1 MKKNRLLCTI
11 LAISMIVGI
20 LPLGEIAYGAEGEVK
35 VEKIEIYRTFKDTS
49 DKGTYSI
56 AITGSGLSRTQVLY
70 MPTGGGEYQ
79 VLGTPG
85 PGSNDYFLQFKID
98 PEKQISKLQIA
109 GKPYT
114 IDETGMPKI
123 GKVIPSTIDINSADP
138 KIEIEG
144 QNLKMTSSDVKV
156 FANTQDISG
165 KFDNDTKVTLDS
177 NTLKK
182 LDKGMNHIII
192 KSTKTETGIPV
203 ETTYNYNDLFRI
215 YEGMEIKDEE
225 VTIYPNRGTVGTE
238 VTITIKNKKEKFSVF
253 FLEDE
258 TKPFL
263 YENMGTDPQYPDTTD
278 ANRIIKIKVPKLES
292 GKTYK
297 VILTN
302 NLDSY
307 KKPGLDM
314 SNLITKEQVVGE
326 FYVVDASVGPQI
338 YKVVP
343 NQGTSAGSY
352 VTIYGYRL
360 DELKING
367 LEGNINEVTNQNV
380 EIIGKGLDEP
390 VKLKIDYEHSGV
402 KYNEKE
408 VNSITRDFLVT
419 IGRDALFEKDH
430 IGKNQFIKGDD
441 KLDTLYV
448 KTKTI
453 DEKDLKDPRKDVI
466 VEITTTIEISA
477 TEKYVFTE
485 VAKLDKGYTFLPSYQ
500 DPVIEKVTPDKI
512 EVTNDSNDNKETS
525 HDTILSIQGK
535 NFNVFRYKE
544 GNDFKTNYPKVII
557 GGSGEDTGQ
566 IIIERKEDGKV
577 YYGSSDNRKEDGE
590 IKYEVIENAIFE
602 VLDKNGGI
610 VTGVGGNEVGDSIVV
625 TIPKGRKIS
634 DKNINTSLPI
644 AVANP
649 KRDSNEKG
657 LYNYK
662 NDLIKFVTV
671 TSSPIIEKV
680 DPYIVTV
687 EGGEEITIEG
697 RNFQDGIK
705 VFIDGKEIQNV
716 TRDIDKQ
723 TTRGTLKFKAPK
735 GREGENILQVMN
747 PDGGSDTHE
756 FIYVKTMNIDPKITS
771 IAPNKGTKDTLVVVK
786 GNNFLKPDQT
796 VNDLSGLGIYKLIGT
811 RVFLGKDDVNRYYE
825 ENGKNAL
832 KENYE
837 VPTIKDK
844 RLMFIDEDPWTKKQY
859 LKLSPYYKSA
869 EIKEGQ
875 DIYSIYVDYEGHPV
889 ITGESQSYTFSMANI
904 EGENKIIAI
913 DNDGKEYEVTS
924 EKEILKLKNNES
936 SKEFTI
942 KFDYSL
948 LSIGENEFGT
958 KYLRVAD
965 YHDSLILKSNEK
977 YYLLEID
984 DMGKV
989 TLSDGKNDSY
999 EIVLD
1004 GNSIKALQGGKSHD
1018 VEVKNDSIKINNNTF
1033 TFCTPYEIDGQTGVI
1048 TGHRAKVRNKN
1059 EIWVSIPEKSI
1070 PGFYDVIVRNPDT
1083 KSYVVKNGFE
1093 YLIPQSRPK
1102 INYIAPSQGSVEG
1115 GYEITIYGENFEDTS
1130 EVYISGVKIPEK
1142 DLKVNPNYKSITV
1155 KVPKYP
1161 GDVDTDFITDKK
1173 FVPIVV
1179 VNEDGGSASREDLFC
1194 YVIASSR
1201 PRIDKIN
1208 PIKGSAAGYE
1218 IVEIWGYD
1226 FRFFEPY
1233 KGEIPKDGD
1242 KNYEDIDRNGKWT
1255 NMKSHNDCT
1264 MKKPLNRV
1272 VNNYKEYCSSPVLP
1286 KVYFGNNEA
1295 KIVEFNDKGY
1305 IRVVTPKSAIQGV
1318 VDVYI
1323 VNNDAGTSPK
1333 IKYTYEGSNP
1343 KIGTITPSVG
1353 KRQGGEKVDVV
1364 GQNFKENYISLFNK
1378 EGKEERKST
1387 YLVRFGEITNR
1398 DIPREG
1404 ENSGLIYGGKAT
1416 IKLPGELKVEYEL
1429 IQEKPTIKLYLEHN
1443 KKIYSG
1449 QYEYTGGEKFID
1461 LKGLKDSE
1469 GNNYSGFELVKV
1481 EVVDNRVFVDRGY
1494 SPNVAFKSN
1503 TQLEVDTPTYHVIGN
1518 VNVVVENPDGISN
1531 KAVFLYK
1538 NPDSKPKITNVKRD
1552 GQNPVPGDDG
1562 KILIQRV
1569 NVKSQSIITIEG
1581 TDFRDVEKVQIGNV
1595 EAITTFLLDNKDSNK
1610 NTITFKMPI
1619 VEGKVNKDMLYPVIV
1634 VNDDGGTGSSAESIP
1649 RPIYIQFTSGESE
1662 PSITSIEPDRGPAT
1676 GGTKVKIIGND
1687 FRKTMEGYEG
1697 EKLKVYFGES
1707 KVEDKNI
1714 KFIDYKTIEVIVPPG
1729 KTLGQVPVRVENPD
1743 GSLCE
1748 GNINFNYISKPTI
1761 EGVSPDRLFTNDT
1774 KTEVTITGEQFLPNA
1789 KVVVGGKIVDKKDLK
1804 KDMQIMGEGIL
1815 EVDAQGKNREVAVVG
1830 GMEAA
1835 TVKVENENTIKVT
1848 FKEAKEL
1855 ENVNLIII
1863 NPDGGISDPYD
1874 KFRYEKPVPSKPLVL
1889 EGIPGYESTVKLI
1902 WSKSGE
1908 DILNKATRYEIYG
1921 KKATDS
1927 EYTFIGDTS
1936 LAEFLVKGLE
1946 PNIEYIFMVRAL
1958 NEHGAA
1964 IDFAT
1969 VKVRT
1974 LSIREDEKL
1983 KEKEDK
1989 LKEEE
1994 KKLKEKGKE
2003 EVIEGK
2009 MVKILGTDDLLGGV
2023 GTIDFSLAKYK
2034 KYDKFIVSIP
2044 VSMVRKDSRLTIKD
2058 GTFSLILNPR
2068 DLYTHEVSKKDSG
2081 NTDAY
2086 IRIHFERNGER
2097 HLPRG
2102 KKASSKSYDIYFD
2115 YQYGKETL
2123 EIENMLKNGKLFI
2136 EYDSIAYPNRK
2147 DFYLARL
2154 DEKKGNYVFV
2164 KKGNS
2169 TDINK
2174 SGKYILLSNR

>member
-11 LAISMIVGI
+11 LAISMIVGM
-20 LPLGEIAYGAEGEVK
+20 LPLGEIAYGAEGEVT
-35 VEKIEIYRTFKDTS
+35 VDKIEIYRTFKDTS

-123 GKVIPSTIDINSADP
+123 NKVSPSTIDINSGDP
-138 KIEIEG
+138 QIKIEG
-144 QNLKMTSSDVKV
+144 QNLDVTSSGVKV
-156 FANTQDISG
+156 FANTQDISN
-165 KFDNDTKVTLDS
+165 KFNAAAEVTLDS
-177 NTLKK
+177 ATLEK

-192 KSTKTETGIPV
+192 KRTKTGDPV
-203 ETTYNYNDLFRI
+203 ETTYNYNNLFRI
-215 YEGMEIKDEE
+215 YEGMEIKDGDA
-225 VTIYPNRGTVGTE
+225 TIYPNRGTVGTE

-278 ANRIIKIKVPKLES
+278 VNRIIKIKVPKLES

-367 LEGNINEVTNQNV
+367 LEGNINEVTRDDV
-380 EIIGKGLDEP
+380 GIIKKGPDDP
-390 VKLKIDYEHSGV
+390 VKLEINYEHNDV
-402 KYNEKE
+402 KYNGQG
-408 VNSITRDFLVT
+408 VTSITRDFLVT
-419 IGRDALFEKDH
+419 IGRDALFEEAH
-430 IGKNQFIKGDD
+430 IDKNQFVNGDD

-477 TEKYVFTE
+477 KEKYVFTE
-485 VAKLDKGYTFLPSYQ
+485 VAKLDKGYEFLPSYQ

-512 EVTNDSNDNKETS
+512 EVTNGSDNNKETS
-525 HDTILSIQGK
+525 NDTILSIQGK

-544 GNDFKTNYPKVII
+544 GNDFKTNYPKVVI

-577 YYGSSDNRKEDGE
+577 YYGSPNDEGK
-590 IKYEVIENAIFE
+590 IKYEDIPNAIFE
-602 VLDKNGGI
+602 VLDKSGNI

-625 TIPKGRKIS
+625 TIPKGRKIL

-657 LYNYK
+657 LYGYK

-680 DPYIVTV
+680 DPYIVTID
-687 EGGEEITIEG
+687 GGEDITIEG

-705 VFIDGKEIQNV
+705 VFIDGKEVQNV

-825 ENGKNAL
+825 KDGKNAL

-837 VPTIKDK
+837 VPTIEDK
-844 RLMFIDEDPWTKKQY
+844 RLMFIDKNLWTNKDY

-869 EIKEGQ
+869 KIEDGQ
-875 DIYSIYVDYEGHPV
+875 NIYSIYVDYEGHPV
-889 ITGESQSYTFSMANI
+889 ITGKNQTYTFSMANI
-904 EGENKIIAI
+904 EGKNKIIAV
-913 DNDGKEYEVTS
+913 DSNGKEYEVTVDE
-924 EKEILKLKNNES
+924 EKLNLKNSES
-936 SKEFTI
+936 SKDFTI

-965 YHDSLILKSNEK
+965 YYDSLILKNNGK
-977 YYLLEID
+977 YYLLEVD

-989 TLSDGKNDSY
+989 TLSDGKNDAY

-1004 GNSIKALQGGKSHD
+1004 GDSIKALQGGNSYD
-1018 VEVKNDSIKINNNTF
+1018 VEVNDDSIVINRNTF
-1033 TFCTPYEIDGQTGVI
+1033 TFCTPYEIDGQTGII
-1048 TGHRAKVRNKN
+1048 TGHRAKVKNKN

-1083 KSYVVKNGFE
+1083 KSYTVKNGFE
-1093 YLIPQSRPK
+1093 YLIPQSKPK
-1102 INYIAPSQGSVEG
+1102 INYITPSQGSVEG

-1142 DLKVNPNYKSITV
+1142 DLKVNPNYKSVTV

-1264 MKKPLNRV
+1264 MKKPLDRIA
-1272 VNNYKEYCSSPVLP
+1272 NNYKEYYSSPVLP

-1305 IRVVTPKSAIQGV
+1305 IRVVTPKSATQGA

-1343 KIGTITPSVG
+1343 KIDTITPSVG

-1378 EGKEERKST
+1378 EGEEEKKST

-1398 DIPREG
+1398 NIPREG

-1443 KKIYSG
+1443 KKTYSG

-1461 LKGLKDSE
+1461 LKGLKDSK

-1531 KAVFLYK
+1531 KSVFLYK
-1538 NPDSKPKITNVKRD
+1538 NPDSKPKIINIKRD
-1552 GQNPVPGDDG
+1552 GQDPAEAPVADSDE

-1569 NVKSQSIITIEG
+1569 DVKGQSIITVEG
-1581 TDFRDVEKVQIGNV
+1581 TDFRNVEKVQIGNI
-1595 EAITTFLLDNKDSNK
+1595 ETITEFLLDDTDPKK

-1649 RPIYIQFTSGESE
+1649 EPIYIQFTSGESN
-1662 PSITSIEPDRGPAT
+1662 PSITAIEPSNGPAT

-1687 FRKTMEGYEG
+1687 FRKNMEGFEG
-1697 EKLKVYFGES
+1697 EEIKVYFGDKE
-1707 KVEDKNI
+1707 VEQSNI
-1714 KFIDYKTIEVIVPPG
+1714 KYIDYRTLEVTVPPSD
-1729 KTLGQVPVRVENPD
+1729 KAGQVPVRVENPD
-1743 GSLCE
+1743 GSLSQSKVT
-1748 GNINFNYISKPTI
+1748 FTYISKPQI
-1761 EGVSPDRLFTNDT
+1761 EDVSPTVIFTNDT
-1774 KTEVTITGEQFLPNA
+1774 ETEVTITGKMFITGA
-1789 KVVVGGKIVDKKDLK
+1789 KVVVGGKIIDKKDVT
-1804 KDMQIMGEGIL
+1804 KDMVVLAEGIL
-1815 EVDAQGKNREVAVVG
+1815 GVDSEGKNREVAVVG
-1830 GMEAA
+1830 GEEAA
-1835 TVKVENENTIKVT
+1835 TVKVENDKVIKVT
-1848 FKEAKEL
+1848 FKEAYDL
-1855 ENVNLIII
+1855 ENTSLIII
-1863 NPDGGISDPYD
+1863 NPDGGVSDPYYG
-1874 KFRYEKPVPSKPLVL
+1874 FTYEKPVPSKPLKL
-1889 EGIPGYESTVKLI
+1889 EAIPGQESTVQLI
-1902 WSKSGE
+1902 WAESDD
-1908 DILNKATRYEIYG
+1908 DILNRAAKYEIFG
-1921 KKATDS
+1921 KLAKDK
-1927 EYTFIGDTS
+1927 EYTFVGSTEE
-1936 LAEFLVKGLE
+1936 AQFLVKELT
-1946 PNIEYIFMVRAL
+1946 PSTEYIFMVRAL
-1958 NEHGAA
+1958 NEYGSS
-1964 IDFAT
+1964 IDFAQ

-1974 LSIREDEKL
+1974 LSISQDEKL
-1983 KEKEDK
+1983 REKEEK

-1994 KKLKEKGKE
+1994 KRIMEEGKE
-2003 EVIEGK
+2003 EIQQGRVIK
-2009 MVKILGTDDLLGGV
+2009 TLGTDDMK
-2023 GTIDFSLAKYK
+2023 GTIATADFSLSKYK
-2034 KYDKFIVSIP
+2034 GYDKFTLAIPISI
-2044 VSMVRKDSRLTIKD
+2044 VRKDSSVTIKD
-2058 GTFSLILNPR
+2058 GSFMLIFNPR
-2068 DLYTHEVSKKDSG
+2068 DLYTYEVSRKDFG
-2081 NTDAY
+2081 NKDEY
-2086 IRIHFERNGER
+2086 IRIHVDRAKED
-2097 HLPRG
+2097 HIPRG
-2102 KKASSKSYDIYFD
+2102 KNTASKAYNIYFD
-2115 YQYGKETL
+2115 YQYGKDILSIDEF
-2123 EIENMLKNGKLFI
+2123 IKSSKLFI
-2136 EYDSIAYPNRK
+2136 QYDSISYPNMEEV
-2147 DFYLARL
+2147 YLAAF
-2154 DEKKGNYVFV
+2154 DEEKGQYLSISR
-2164 KKGNS
+2164 G
-2169 TDINK
+2169 T
-2174 SGKYILLSNR
+2174 SGTIKESGRYILLSNR